1 MKTIY
6 ATAGIEFNFSK
17 PYIQELM
24 NFLADQI
31 KKLEES

>member
-24 NFLADQI
+24 DFLADQL
-31 KKLEES
+31 KKIAES